1 MFNPEVLFYTLKE
14 NLSGKGLA
22 RCRFSA
28 RFQPLPI
35 RTAREVFPQAAH
47 PANFIKR
54 VMEPIGWWTLSSV
67 SLYVFKRMD
76 FPVPVKTQNVI
87 DILITPSPPSDT
99 TLLSPFP
106 SCQ

>member
-47 PANFIKR
+47 PANFIKKGYGTYR
-54 VMEPIGWWTLSSV
+54 MVDTFIGIPLR
-67 SLYVFKRMD
+67 F
-76 FPVPVKTQNVI
+76 
-87 DILITPSPPSDT
+87 
-99 TLLSPFP
+99 
-106 SCQ
+106 